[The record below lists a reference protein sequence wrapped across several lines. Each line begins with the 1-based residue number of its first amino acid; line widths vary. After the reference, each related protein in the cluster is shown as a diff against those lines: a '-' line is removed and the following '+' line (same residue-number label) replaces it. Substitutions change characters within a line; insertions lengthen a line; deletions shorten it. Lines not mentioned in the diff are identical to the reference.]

1 MTRLLLAL
9 SIAALLLL
17 FAVLGWVMHWLWHR
31 ATGHA
36 AAEEARRAD
45 LLARLH
51 AAEMARDAAEAR
63 LAASDAET
71 AQLAATEAETL
82 ARRLAER
89 DAELAAAM
97 DALREARAATAE
109 WRAAYEA
116 LVEEDRADP

>member
-1 MTRLLLAL
+1 MNRLLLAL

-17 FAVLGWVMHWLWHR
+17 FAALGWMLHWLWHR

-45 LLARLH
+45 LITRLH
-51 AAEMARDAAEAR
+51 AAEMARDAALAELATREAAAV
-63 LAASDAET
+63 AASD
-71 AQLAATEAETL
+71 AETL

-89 DAELAAAM
+89 EAELAAAM

-109 WRAAYEA
+109 WRSAYEA
-116 LVEEDRADP
+116 LEREDREDP